1 MPRGFWVFL
10 PRTPEYSHFKE
21 PVMNLKEFFEANPR
35 LAIAFSGGV
44 DSSYLIYAAKMHGCD
59 VKAYFIKSAFQPQ
72 FELDDAMK
80 FAYMHSIPMR
90 IEHVD
95 VLQSGDIVENPAD
108 RCFHCKKAVFT
119 KLIEAAREDGYTI
132 ICDGT
137 NASDDA
143 TERAG
148 MRALEEMGV
157 LSPLREAGL
166 TKAEIRRL
174 SREAGLFT
182 HDKPSYA
189 CLATRIP
196 TGTEITQ
203 ERLDL
208 VATGEELLRTLGF
221 SDFRLRYLGDV
232 ARLQVPASQFKLAF
246 EQKNRITA
254 MLKPYF
260 QSVLLDLSPRLTET
274 IS

>member
-1 MPRGFWVFL
+1 MNDCRRL
-10 PRTPEYSHFKE
+10 PRLLGPNAARLGFLTAHRNTRIWAFHEPE
-21 PVMNLKEFFEANPR
+21 EFSKRPA
-35 LAIAFSGGV
+35 AIAFSGGV

-148 MRALEEMGV
+148 
-157 LSPLREAGL
+157 
-166 TKAEIRRL
+166 I
-174 SREAGLFT
+174 
-182 HDKPSYA
+182 
-189 CLATRIP
+189 
-196 TGTEITQ
+196 
-203 ERLDL
+203 
-208 VATGEELLRTLGF
+208 
-221 SDFRLRYLGDV
+221 
-232 ARLQVPASQFKLAF
+232 VP
-246 EQKNRITA
+246 
-254 MLKPYF
+254 
-260 QSVLLDLSPRLTET
+260 
-274 IS
+274 

>member
-1 MPRGFWVFL
+1 
-10 PRTPEYSHFKE
+10 
-21 PVMNLKEFFEANPR
+21 
-35 LAIAFSGGV
+35 
-44 DSSYLIYAAKMHGCD
+44 
-59 VKAYFIKSAFQPQ
+59 
-72 FELDDAMK
+72 
-80 FAYMHSIPMR
+80 
-90 IEHVD
+90 
-95 VLQSGDIVENPAD
+95 
-108 RCFHCKKAVFT
+108 
-119 KLIEAAREDGYTI
+119 
-132 ICDGT
+132 
-137 NASDDA
+137 
-143 TERAG
+143 
-148 MRALEEMGV
+148 MGV
-157 LSPLREAGL
+157 PPLREGADE
-166 TKAEIRRL
+166 AEIRRL

-221 SDFRLRYLGDV
+221 TDYRLRYLGDV